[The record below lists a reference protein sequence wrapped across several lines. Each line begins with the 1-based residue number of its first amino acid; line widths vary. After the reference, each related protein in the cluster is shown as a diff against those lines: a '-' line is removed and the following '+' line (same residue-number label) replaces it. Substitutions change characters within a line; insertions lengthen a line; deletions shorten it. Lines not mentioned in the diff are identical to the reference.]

1 MASPR
6 IAIVGGGPAGLTL
19 GLLLHKHNISF
30 TIYERRSKPTPSDLA
45 KPSGSLDLHDE
56 SGLAALKECGIYE
69 DFLKLTGECS
79 KAQKV
84 ADKDGIIIYADKG
97 ELSER
102 PEISRHALTSLITEN
117 LPAESIKYEH
127 KLFAVSSSTNANSD
141 TEVEL
146 DFGAQGKETFSL
158 VIGADGAWS
167 RVRSTLTDTKPYYTG
182 TQVIAAT
189 IPNITKTYPHLS
201 SLVGQGS
208 FSALAYRHG
217 IMSQRGP
224 GDSARIYI
232 LLSLPEQ
239 EDYAKSSGWE
249 SADFKSAKNQLLT
262 DTKLLG
268 LFGEKIK
275 ELVSVACD
283 EEAKIAS
290 SSSTTS
296 TNANTNT
303 DPDSISTW
311 NPSTSTSTYN
321 GSPTEPKSNPI
332 PMKPLYTLPPYTS
345 FVHDPT
351 ASTTAIGDAA
361 HLMPPWAGEGVN
373 LAMWDS
379 LLLSHAIVKALE
391 QIQSQSQD
399 QDTSFRTA
407 FDPLLS
413 AFETEMFMRAGE
425 KAEETVGNGQM
436 LFGEDGA
443 KAFKEFFES
452 IYGPWSGDA

>member
-1 MASPR
+1 MASSPR
-6 IAIVGGGPAGLTL
+6 IAIIGGGPAGLTL

-30 TIYERRSKPTPSDLA
+30 TIFERRPKPTPSDLA

-79 KAQKV
+79 EAQKV
-84 ADKDGIIIYADKG
+84 ADKDGTIVYADKG

-102 PEISRHALTSLITEN
+102 PEISRHALTNLLTEN
-117 LPAESIKYEH
+117 LPEESIKYEH
-127 KLFAVSSSTNANSD
+127 KLFAVSRSTNSNSNSNSNSEA
-141 TEVEL
+141 EVEL
-146 DFGAQGKETFSL
+146 DFGARGKQAFSL

-167 RVRSTLTDTKPYYTG
+167 RVRNALTDTKPYYTG
-182 TQVIAAT
+182 TQVITAT

-217 IMSQRGP
+217 VMSQRGS

-232 LLSLPEQ
+232 FLSLPEQ
-239 EDYAKSSGWE
+239 EDYAKTSGWE
-249 SADFKSAKNQLLT
+249 SADFKSLKNQLLT
-262 DTKLLG
+262 DKKLFG

-275 ELVSVACD
+275 DLVSVACD
-283 EEAKIAS
+283 EEAKMAS
-290 SSSTTS
+290 SST
-296 TNANTNT
+296 NTNTST
-303 DPDSISTW
+303 DPDSISTP
-311 NPSTSTSTYN
+311 NPSTSTWT
-321 GSPTEPKSNPI
+321 PPEIKSNPI
-332 PMKPLYTLPPYTS
+332 PIKPLYTLPPNTC
-345 FVHDPT
+345 FTHDTT

-379 LLLSHAIVKALE
+379 LLLSHAIVKAFK
-391 QIQSQSQD
+391 QSQTQGA
-399 QDTSFRTA
+399 SFRTA

-413 AFETEMFMRAGE
+413 AFETEMFARAGE

-452 IYGPWSGDA
+452 VYGPWSGDDA

>member
-1 MASPR
+1 MASSPR
-6 IAIVGGGPAGLTL
+6 IAIIGGGPAGLTL

-30 TIYERRSKPTPSDLA
+30 AIFERRPKPTPSDLA

-79 KAQKV
+79 EAQKV
-84 ADKDGIIIYADKG
+84 ADKDGTIVYADKG

-102 PEISRHALTSLITEN
+102 PEISRHALTNLLTEN

-127 KLFAVSSSTNANSD
+127 KLFAVSRSTNSNSNSE

-146 DFGAQGKETFSL
+146 DFGAQGKQSFSL

-167 RVRSTLTDTKPYYTG
+167 RVRNALTDTKPYYTG
-182 TQVIAAT
+182 TQVITAT
-189 IPNITKTYPHLS
+189 IPNITNTYPHLS

-217 IMSQRGP
+217 VMSQRGS

-232 LLSLPEQ
+232 FISLPDQ
-239 EDYAKSSGWE
+239 EDYAKTSGWE
-249 SADFKSAKNQLLT
+249 SADFKSIKNQLLT
-262 DTKLLG
+262 DEKLFG

-275 ELVSVACD
+275 DLVSVACD
-283 EEAKIAS
+283 EEAKMAS
-290 SSSTTS
+290 SST
-296 TNANTNT
+296 NTNT
-303 DPDSISTW
+303 DPDSISTP
-311 NPSTSTSTYN
+311 NPSTSTET
-321 GSPTEPKSNPI
+321 PPDIKPNPI
-332 PMKPLYTLPPYTS
+332 PMKPLYTLPPNTS
-345 FVHDPT
+345 FAHDPT

-379 LLLSHAIVKALE
+379 LLLSHAIVKAFK
-391 QIQSQSQD
+391 QSQ
-399 QDTSFRTA
+399 TEGASFRTA

-413 AFETEMFMRAGE
+413 TFETEMFARAGE

-452 IYGPWSGDA
+452 VYGPWSGDDA